1 MTAGPFLR
9 GLWPALPALLILWLG
24 GASFLEKYPRPAQG
38 QRSHVD
44 AVGRPD
50 TLMAMV
56 RAEIAEADLAADS
69 ASATEEASPFRP
81 IRPPRPVA
89 RSGGM
94 LVPPPPRNYHL
105 KGTVGNR
112 VATLV
117 NLAGARM
124 IVKVGEKVDSA
135 EVVSIEPNKVIL
147 KDRAGRFELLPE
159 N

>member
-1 MTAGPFLR
+1 VTAGRSLR

-44 AVGRPD
+44 AAGGPD

-56 RAEIAEADLAADS
+56 RAEMAEADLAADS
-69 ASATEEASPFRP
+69 ILSAEDASPFRP

-94 LVPPPPRNYHL
+94 QVPPPQRNYHL

-112 VATLV
+112 VATIV

-124 IVKVGEKVDSA
+124 IVKVGERVDSA

-147 KDRAGRFELLPE
+147 KDRAGRFELLLE

>member
-1 MTAGPFLR
+1 NAAG
-9 GLWPALPALLILWLG
+9 G
-24 GASFLEKYPRPAQG
+24 
-38 QRSHVD
+38 
-44 AVGRPD
+44 PD

-56 RAEIAEADLAADS
+56 RAEMAKADLAADS
-69 ASATEEASPFRP
+69 ASAAEETSPFRS
-81 IRPPRPVA
+81 IRPPRIVA

-94 LVPPPPRNYHL
+94 HVPPPPRNYHL

-117 NLAGARM
+117 NLAGVRM
-124 IVKVGEKVDSA
+124 IVKLGERVDSA

-147 KDRAGRFELLPE
+147 KDRAGRFELLLE